1 MPKKPKRVWVGNTP
15 VTPITPKERR
25 KLHKLMKKR
34 LDMRRRR
41 YFEVRGKVVDYIRYS
56 IDDGVLC
63 MNACFRDKT
72 PLFPSIPFSFEIVQ
86 FLPKAARPNRTG
98 GAGGTQ
104 SAWVTAARSLAA
116 RLSSTKKSTVQL
128 RNRVDRAVAGRA
140 CLAEASNVNG
150 LRREPS
156 LWTQFHSSRV
166 QFRP

>member
-15 VTPITPKERR
+15 VTSITPKERR

-41 YFEVRGKVVDYIRYS
+41 YFEVRGKVVDYISHS

-72 PLFPSIPFSFEIVQ
+72 PLFRQFPSHSKSSVQ

-98 GAGGTQ
+98 STGGPNRLGRLLRGR
-104 SAWVTAARSLAA
+104 WLLAYP
-116 RLSSTKKSTVQL
+116 LPKKSTVQL
-128 RNRVDRAVAGRA
+128 RN
-140 CLAEASNVNG
+140 
-150 LRREPS
+150 
-156 LWTQFHSSRV
+156 
-166 QFRP
+166 

>member
-1 MPKKPKRVWVGNTP
+1 MPTKPKRVWVGNTP

-72 PLFPSIPFSFEIVQ
+72 PLFRQFPSHS
-86 FLPKAARPNRTG
+86 K
-98 GAGGTQ
+98 
-104 SAWVTAARSLAA
+104 
-116 RLSSTKKSTVQL
+116 SSSSYLKRRDPTEPEVPGDPIGL
-128 RNRVDRAVAGRA
+128 GDCCAVAGCSLILYQKKHGPAQESSGPCRCRA
-140 CLAEASNVNG
+140 GVFS
-150 LRREPS
+150 
-156 LWTQFHSSRV
+156 
-166 QFRP
+166 